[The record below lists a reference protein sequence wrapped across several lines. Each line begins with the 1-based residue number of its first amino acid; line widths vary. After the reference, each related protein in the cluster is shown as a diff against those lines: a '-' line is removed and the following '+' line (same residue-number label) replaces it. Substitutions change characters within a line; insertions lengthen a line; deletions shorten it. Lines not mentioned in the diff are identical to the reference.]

1 MTDNRLTIYC
11 LIYVSREVCM
21 SIERRGKILNKKCG
35 MSKRDAVNDPP
46 FFAFDR
52 DSATD
57 ILQSAGSDVTTKK
70 SAMEVNM
77 PFWRMLTLSGKEH
90 WCWHARMH
98 AQGKD
103 FLHRSKPENGVAK
116 APPGVTQRL
125 FELIPSAN
133 HSASSMPLMLRAP

>member
-1 MTDNRLTIYC
+1 MFHVKSALST
-11 LIYVSREVCM
+11 
-21 SIERRGKILNKKCG
+21 ERRGKILNKKCG

-77 PFWRMLTLSGKEH
+77 SF
-90 WCWHARMH
+90 
-98 AQGKD
+98 
-103 FLHRSKPENGVAK
+103 
-116 APPGVTQRL
+116 
-125 FELIPSAN
+125 
-133 HSASSMPLMLRAP
+133 

>member
-1 MTDNRLTIYC
+1 MFHVKFACQQSDVGR
-11 LIYVSREVCM
+11 S
-21 SIERRGKILNKKCG
+21 SPKCG

-77 PFWRMLTLSGKEH
+77 PF
-90 WCWHARMH
+90 
-98 AQGKD
+98 
-103 FLHRSKPENGVAK
+103 
-116 APPGVTQRL
+116 
-125 FELIPSAN
+125 
-133 HSASSMPLMLRAP
+133 

>member
-1 MTDNRLTIYC
+1 MTDNRFTIYC

-21 SIERRGKILNKKCG
+21 SIERRGNILNKKCG

-52 DSATD
+52 DFATD

-77 PFWRMLTLSGKEH
+77 PF
-90 WCWHARMH
+90 
-98 AQGKD
+98 
-103 FLHRSKPENGVAK
+103 
-116 APPGVTQRL
+116 
-125 FELIPSAN
+125 
-133 HSASSMPLMLRAP
+133 